1 MTTFLVCKQQKRY
14 TEVTGREPM
23 MPEYATGFWQ
33 SKLRYVTQAQVLEV
47 AREYKKL
54 PLDVIVID
62 FFYCKKQGD
71 WSFDNGYFQNSK
83 AMIDEL

>member
-1 MTTFLVCKQQKRY
+1 
-14 TEVTGREPM
+14 M
-23 MPEYATGFWQ
+23 MPEKAIGFWQ
-33 SKLRYVTQAQVLEV
+33 SKLRYVTQDQVLEV

-71 WSFDNGYFQNSK
+71 WPFENDYFPNSK
-83 AMIDEL
+83 VMIGEL

>member
-1 MTTFLVCKQQKRY
+1 
-14 TEVTGREPM
+14 M
-23 MPEYATGFWQ
+23 MPEEAMEFQQ
-33 SKLRYVTQAQVLEV
+33 SKLRYVTQDQVLEV

-71 WSFDNGYFQNSK
+71 WPFENDYFPNSK
-83 AMIDEL
+83 VMIGEL

>member
-1 MTTFLVCKQQKRY
+1 
-14 TEVTGREPM
+14 M
-23 MPEYATGFWQ
+23 MPEEAMGFQQ
-33 SKLRYVTQAQVLEV
+33 SKLRYVTQDQVLEV

-62 FFYCKKQGD
+62 FFFWEKQGD
-71 WSFDNGYFQNSK
+71 QYFDNDYFPNPK

>member
-1 MTTFLVCKQQKRY
+1 
-14 TEVTGREPM
+14 M
-23 MPEYATGFWQ
+23 MPEEAIGFWQ
-33 SKLRYVTQAQVLEV
+33 SKLRYVTQDQVLEV

-71 WSFDNGYFQNSK
+71 
-83 AMIDEL
+83 

>member
-1 MTTFLVCKQQKRY
+1 
-14 TEVTGREPM
+14 M
-23 MPEYATGFWQ
+23 MPVYAMFFCQ
-33 SKLRYVTQAQVLEV
+33 SKLRYVTHDLVLEV

-71 WSFDNGYFQNSK
+71 WSFDNDYFPNPK

>member
-1 MTTFLVCKQQKRY
+1 
-14 TEVTGREPM
+14 M
-23 MPEYATGFWQ
+23 MPEEAMGFQQ
-33 SKLRYVTQAQVLEV
+33 SKLRYVTQDQVLEV
-47 AREYKKL
+47 AHEYKKL

>member
-1 MTTFLVCKQQKRY
+1 
-14 TEVTGREPM
+14 
-23 MPEYATGFWQ
+23 
-33 SKLRYVTQAQVLEV
+33 VLEV
-47 AREYKKL
+47 AHEYKKL

>member
-1 MTTFLVCKQQKRY
+1 
-14 TEVTGREPM
+14 
-23 MPEYATGFWQ
+23 
-33 SKLRYVTQAQVLEV
+33 VLEV
-47 AREYKKL
+47 AHEYKKL

-71 WSFDNGYFQNSK
+71 WSFDNDYFPNSK

>member
-1 MTTFLVCKQQKRY
+1 
-14 TEVTGREPM
+14 M
-23 MPEYATGFWQ
+23 MPEEEMGFYQ
-33 SKLRYVTQAQVLEV
+33 SKLRYVTQDQVLEV

-71 WSFDNGYFQNSK
+71 WPFENDYFPNSK
-83 AMIDEL
+83 VMIGEL

>member
-1 MTTFLVCKQQKRY
+1 
-14 TEVTGREPM
+14 M
-23 MPEYATGFWQ
+23 MPEEVMGFWQ
-33 SKLRYVTQAQVLEV
+33 SKLRYVTQDQVLEV

-71 WSFDNGYFQNSK
+71 WSFDNDYFPNSK
-83 AMIDEL
+83 AMIDEH

>member
-1 MTTFLVCKQQKRY
+1 
-14 TEVTGREPM
+14 M
-23 MPEYATGFWQ
+23 MPVYAMFFCQ
-33 SKLRYVTQAQVLEV
+33 SKLRYVTQDLVLEV

-71 WSFDNGYFQNSK
+71 WSFDNDYFPNSK

>member
-1 MTTFLVCKQQKRY
+1 
-14 TEVTGREPM
+14 M
-23 MPEYATGFWQ
+23 MPEEAMEFQQ
-33 SKLRYVTQAQVLEV
+33 SKLRYVTQDQVLEV
-47 AREYKKL
+47 AHEYKKL

>member
-1 MTTFLVCKQQKRY
+1 
-14 TEVTGREPM
+14 M
-23 MPEYATGFWQ
+23 MPEEVMGFWQ
-33 SKLRYVTQAQVLEV
+33 SKLRYVTQDQLLEV

-71 WSFDNGYFQNSK
+71 WSFDNDYFPNSK

>member
-1 MTTFLVCKQQKRY
+1 
-14 TEVTGREPM
+14 M
-23 MPEYATGFWQ
+23 MPEEVMGFWQ
-33 SKLRYVTQAQVLEV
+33 SKLRYVTQDQVLEV
-47 AREYKKL
+47 AHEYKKL

-71 WSFDNGYFQNSK
+71 LSFDNGYFQNSK